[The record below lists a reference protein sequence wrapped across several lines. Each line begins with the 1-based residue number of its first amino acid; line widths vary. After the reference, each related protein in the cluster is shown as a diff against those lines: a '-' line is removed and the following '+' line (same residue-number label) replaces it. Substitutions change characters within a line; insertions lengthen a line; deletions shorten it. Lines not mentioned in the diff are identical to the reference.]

1 MEDNELIAGL
11 GVDIV
16 EIDRF
21 QLALTRTPRIKQ
33 RVFTEDERWY
43 CEHKP
48 KPEVHYALR
57 FAAKEA
63 VWKALG
69 SGFSG
74 LRFDDVEISRDD
86 RGRPIA
92 LLKGNAQKAA
102 DEAGVIEIH
111 LSLSFTHTTAVAS
124 AVALTQRARPHK
136 EEKHDPRQEIAA
148 SFKELRSMLDEEF
161 GATPEEEAPDE
172 QDICDEQSSASDD
185 AQGQQENISQGEQ

>member
-1 MEDNELIAGL
+1 MSDNELKEQAADQAIAASGVDQELIAGL

-21 QLALTRTPRIKQ
+21 ALAIERTPRIKQ

-74 LRFDDVEISRDD
+74 LRFSDVEIARDD

-92 LLKGNAQKAA
+92 KLSGHAQEIAN
-102 DEAGVIEIH
+102 EQGVIEIH

-124 AVALTQRARPHK
+124 AVALTQKARPKK
-136 EEKHDPRQEIAA
+136 EEKRDPRQEIAQ

-161 GATPEEEAPDE
+161 GAQPEESEASENDE
-172 QDICDEQSSASDD
+172 Q
-185 AQGQQENISQGEQ
+185 

>member
-1 MEDNELIAGL
+1 MSDNELKEQAADQAIATSGVDQELIAGL

-21 QLALTRTPRIKQ
+21 ALAIERTPRIKQ

-74 LRFDDVEISRDD
+74 LRFSDVEIARDD

-92 LLKGNAQKAA
+92 KLSGHAQEIAN
-102 DEAGVIEIH
+102 EQGVIEIH

-124 AVALTQRARPHK
+124 AVALTQKARPKK
-136 EEKHDPRQEIAA
+136 EEKRDPRQEIAQ

-161 GATPEEEAPDE
+161 GAQPEESEASENDE
-172 QDICDEQSSASDD
+172 Q
-185 AQGQQENISQGEQ
+185 